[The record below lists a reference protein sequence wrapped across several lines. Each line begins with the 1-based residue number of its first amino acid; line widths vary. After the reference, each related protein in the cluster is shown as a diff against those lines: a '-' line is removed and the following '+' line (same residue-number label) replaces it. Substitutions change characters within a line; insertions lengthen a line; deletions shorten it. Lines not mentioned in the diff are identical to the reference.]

1 MARRRRRR
9 RKSGNWFTRL
19 SVGKKIGVCLGGTFL
34 AIAASGV
41 VYAASKLG
49 KLDRQEIPDGD
60 IVVNPR
66 YGHAD
71 KHGFGN
77 GLSECGA
84 VRYGFAFRPAG

>member
-1 MARRRRRR
+1 MAKRRRRR

-49 KLDRQEIPDGD
+49 KIGRAH
-60 IVVNPR
+60 V
-66 YGHAD
+66 
-71 KHGFGN
+71 
-77 GLSECGA
+77 
-84 VRYGFAFRPAG
+84 